1 MAVRKQFNANV
12 LLSALLVILSGA
24 TLAAAFVT
32 KQAASP
38 TVCTKKL
45 SSRTTAMRRY
55 LAASSDDKK
64 ETVIKSGRKELAY
77 DEEMGR
83 FFELGDDTECIPDE
97 EFCVIDKESGKAIRL
112 TIEEKER
119 IFLDA
124 LQVGAEWLLVFPNG

>member
-1 MAVRKQFNANV
+1 
-12 LLSALLVILSGA
+12 
-24 TLAAAFVT
+24 
-32 KQAASP
+32 
-38 TVCTKKL
+38 
-45 SSRTTAMRRY
+45 MRRY
-55 LAASSDDKK
+55 LASSGDDKK
-64 ETVIKSGRKELAY
+64 ETIIKSGRKELAY

-124 LQVGAEWLLVFPNG
+124 LQVGAESFFAISKWMICVSFLVNLTLCLAWNHFLHYRVF